1 MFTKSEFLTSAV
13 KVEQW
18 PQLGYPE
25 ICMSGRSN
33 VGKSSFINTI
43 TNRKNLAHIGK
54 TPGKT
59 RLLNFYSIDDKY
71 MLVDVPGYG
80 YASLSGGQLEQF
92 GDMMEE
98 YFNHRENLRAMVQL
112 VDLRH
117 VPTKDDVEMVKYAK
131 EHKIRLVIV
140 ATKADKVGQSQ
151 RHKQLKAIAE
161 KLGVDMNNIF
171 VFSSLTKEGLDKIQQ
186 RLQYIY
192 EG

>member
-1 MFTKSEFLTSAV
+1 MFTNAKYLTSAV
-13 KVEQW
+13 KEEQW
-18 PQLGYPE
+18 PQSDFPE

-33 VGKSSFINTI
+33 VGKSSFINAI
-43 TNRKNLAHIGK
+43 CNRKNLAYVGK

-59 RLLNFYSIDDKY
+59 RMLNFYTLEDKY

-80 YASLSGGQLEQF
+80 YASLSGKQLIDF
-92 GDMMEE
+92 GSMMDS
-98 YFNHRENLRAMVQL
+98 YFLNRENLKAMIQL

-117 VPTKDDVEMVKYAK
+117 VPTKDDVEMVRYAK

-151 RHKQLKAIAE
+151 RHKQLKQIAQ
-161 KLGVDMNNIF
+161 KLEVDMNNIF
-171 VFSSLTKEGLDKIQQ
+171 VFSSLTKEGLDKIQE

>member
-1 MFTKSEFLTSAV
+1 MFVKSDYLTSAV

-18 PQLGYPE
+18 PNLGYPE

-43 TNRKNLAHIGK
+43 TNRKNLAHVGK

-59 RLLNFYSIDDKY
+59 RMLNFFTIDDKY

-80 YASLSGGQLEQF
+80 YASLSGAHLEAF
-92 GDMMEE
+92 GRMMEE
-98 YFNHRENLRAMVQL
+98 YFNHRENLKAMIQL

-117 VPTKDDVEMVKYAK
+117 SPTRDDVEMVEYAK
-131 EHKIRLVIV
+131 AHKIRLVIV
-140 ATKADKVGQSQ
+140 ATKADKVGKSQ
-151 RHKQLKAIAE
+151 RHKQLKMIAE
-161 KLGVDMNNIF
+161 KLDVDMNNIF
-171 VFSSLTKEGLDKIQQ
+171 VFSSLTKEGLEKIQE
-186 RLQYIY
+186 RLQFIY

>member
-43 TNRKNLAHIGK
+43 TNRKNLAHVGK

-59 RLLNFYSIDDKY
+59 RLLNFYAIDDKY

-80 YASLSGGQLEQF
+80 YASLSGNQLEQF

-98 YFNHRENLRAMVQL
+98 YFNHRENLRAMIQL

-151 RHKQLKAIAE
+151 RHKQLKQIAQ
-161 KLGVDMNNIF
+161 KLEVDMNNIF
-171 VFSSLTKEGLDKIQQ
+171 VFSSLTKEGLDKIQE

>member
-43 TNRKNLAHIGK
+43 TNRKNLAHVGK

>member
-1 MFTKSEFLTSAV
+1 MFTKSEFITSAV

-43 TNRKNLAHIGK
+43 TNRKNLAHVGK

-59 RLLNFYSIDDKY
+59 RLLNFYAIDDKY

-80 YASLSGGQLEQF
+80 YASLSGNQLEQF

-98 YFNHRENLRAMVQL
+98 YFNHRENLRAMIQL

-131 EHKIRLVIV
+131 EHKIRLVII

-151 RHKQLKAIAE
+151 RHKQLKQIAQ
-161 KLGVDMNNIF
+161 KLEVDMNNIF